1 MARLF
6 VTPRE
11 LDFIS
16 DITKE
21 LTKDVSGQKIY
32 YYRVREE
39 HTKTHD
45 IYEESQNKVFDQP
58 IEVDARVEYLPEEI
72 RTNRFGSEKF
82 YTLNVFVHERDMI
95 DRNLEIRMGDYF
107 SYGEIFFEITS
118 AIAEVTMFGQIEHLV
133 GMKIVGKQARMGLI
147 DMQPLGPTN
156 QRYTDDNN
164 SDQKTFVQQRGFS
177 NNGEKYTNDSR
188 ALASSGKLDSP
199 LSTPLDVSNEIYD
212 FGSGFYSESIVIDSC
227 EQESSGNLG
236 STGGSSIPRWFR
248 NEYYGIAGQLTYSD
262 ERGQIVPA
270 TQIFINI
277 EENVINTNAD
287 IIPTQHN
294 SFDIGAD
301 DTRIAN
307 VYATDTHTGDLH
319 LKNDRGHWQIIEE
332 ENYLSIINRKNN
344 KRYKFVLEYIDD
356 VDDDHK

>member
-11 LDFIS
+11 IDFIS
-16 DITKE
+16 DLTKE

-32 YYRVREE
+32 YYRVREDY
-39 HTKTHD
+39 TKTHD
-45 IYEESQNKVFDQP
+45 VYEESQNKVFDQP

-72 RTNRFGSEKF
+72 RTNRFGTERF
-82 YTLNVFVHERDMI
+82 YTVNAFIHERDMI
-95 DRNLEIRMGDYF
+95 DRNLDIKMGDYF

-133 GMKIVGKQARMGLI
+133 GMKIIGKQARMGLI

-156 QRYTDDNN
+156 QKYTDDPE

-177 NNGEKYTNDSR
+177 DNGEKYTDDTRSLVTN
-188 ALASSGKLDSP
+188 GKLSAP
-199 LSTPLDVSNEIYD
+199 LSLPIDVSNEIYD
-212 FGSGFYSESIVIDSC
+212 FGSGFYAD
-227 EQESSGNLG
+227 ESSGPCAAE
-236 STGGSSIPRWFR
+236 SSGGSSGLAGASGSPRWFR
-248 NEYYGIAGQLTYSD
+248 NEFYGVEGQLTYTD

-270 TQIFINI
+270 TQIFINV
-277 EENVINTNAD
+277 EQNVINTNAS
-287 IIPTQHN
+287 IIPTSHN

-307 VYATDTHTGDLH
+307 IYATDTYTGDLH
-319 LKNDRGHWQIIEE
+319 LKNERGHWQIIEE
-332 ENYLSIINRKNN
+332 ENYLSIINRKTN
-344 KRYKFVLEYIDD
+344 KRYKFVLEYLDD
-356 VDDDHK
+356 VDEE